1 MKRLLTLALL
11 AAALA
16 GCESTSSDTPPPVQ
30 AAPPPPPPA
39 AASGSAQLDSSVI
52 VTPPDKKVPAKY
64 AAFSGVWSGSWDGGQ
79 DAKLAV
85 RSVSANG
92 RVTVTYAWGSLGVM
106 KPGIVDGQ
114 GKINASG
121 TMKLDRFAS
130 GIDASFTLQ
139 GDGTLAGSY
148 LVAGTGPAHNGV
160 FTKR

>member
-11 AAALA
+11 AASLA
-16 GCESTSSDTPPPVQ
+16 ACETVPSDTPPPVQ
-30 AAPPPPPPA
+30 PAPAPPPPP
-39 AASGSAQLDSSVI
+39 ASGSAQLDSSVI
-52 VTPPDKKVPAKY
+52 VTPPDKKVPAKF
-64 AAFSGVWSGSWDGGQ
+64 AGFSGIWSGSWDGGQ

-92 RVTVTYAWGSLGVM
+92 RVTVTYAWGSLGDM

-114 GKINASG
+114 GKINAAG

-139 GDGTLAGSY
+139 GDGTLAGTY
-148 LVAGTGPAHNGV
+148 LVAGAGPAHSGV
-160 FTKR
+160 FHKQ